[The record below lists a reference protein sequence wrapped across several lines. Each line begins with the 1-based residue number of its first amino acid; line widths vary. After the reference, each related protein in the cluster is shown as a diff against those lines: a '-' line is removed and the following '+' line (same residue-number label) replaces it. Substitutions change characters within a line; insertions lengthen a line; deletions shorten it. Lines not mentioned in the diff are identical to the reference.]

1 MTAEWVPTGVDT
13 TVPSP
18 ARIYDYFLGGKD
30 NYAVDRVAA
39 EAFLRT
45 APQTL
50 SACRHN
56 RAFLSRAVT
65 HLVRDCGIDQ
75 FIDVGTGLPTQQNV
89 HEVAQR
95 HNPDARVVYI
105 DNDPIV
111 AVHARALLAQAS
123 GVSLVQADLH
133 DPEGV
138 LAHPDVTGLIDF
150 DRPVAVLLLAVLHFF
165 PDADDPHGIVGRL
178 MSGTAPGSHLVI
190 SHGTSDPDPD
200 IAHRAEKV
208 YDRHSSASLHTR
220 TAAEVARFFTGTEL
234 LDPGLVYTADWRPAP
249 DAAPVTPDEAGMYA
263 AIARRP

>member
-13 TVPSP
+13 SVPSP

-30 NYAVDRVAA
+30 NYAVDRTAA
-39 EAFLRT
+39 EAFLRA

-65 HLVRDCGIDQ
+65 HLVQNAGIDQ
-75 FIDVGTGLPTQQNV
+75 FIDIGTGLPTQQNV
-89 HEVAQR
+89 HEVAQQ

-111 AVHARALLAQAS
+111 AVHARALLARTN
-123 GVSLVQADLH
+123 GVALVQADLH
-133 DPEGV
+133 EPEGI
-138 LAHPDVTGLIDF
+138 LTHPDVTALIDF

-165 PDADDPHGIVGRL
+165 PDADDPHGIVARL
-178 MSGTAPGSHLVI
+178 MSATAPGSHLVI

-200 IAHRAEKV
+200 VAREAEQV
-208 YDRHSSASLHTR
+208 YDRHAAASLHTR
-220 TAAEVARFFTGTEL
+220 TAAEVARFFTGTDL
-234 LDPGLVYTADWRPAP
+234 LDPGLVYTADWRPSP
-249 DAAPVTPDEAGMYA
+249 DAPPASPSEAGMYG
-263 AIARRP
+263 AIARKP